1 MNSKVCGPLESYNWS
16 KPSWWSYSGGR
27 PAEICDLLLTAVRQN
42 FLIFKFLAIKLTS
55 YTVSYSHRTL
65 LLVFITPFKCAR
77 RLAWPSCYGTWPNF
91 FWILRQWKPVLHL
104 QYVWC
109 LSVKTM
115 QTKACPPSPV
125 LRRLCILVFNWYRSF
140 PRPGCLTLVYVSPS
154 LSSLQLFKFK
164 KSRLTIYTL
173 FSCSRC
179 LVFFV
184 NCHVSDSA
192 VALIDDGCIVLGGS
206 QAPPDVDFWP
216 GRHD

>member
-1 MNSKVCGPLESYNWS
+1 MFV
-16 KPSWWSYSGGR
+16 
-27 PAEICDLLLTAVRQN
+27 
-42 FLIFKFLAIKLTS
+42 AIKLTS
-55 YTVSYSHRTL
+55 YTISDGHYMLPFGVHYAFQVCQATCLTVL
-65 LLVFITPFKCAR
+65 LRNLDK
-77 RLAWPSCYGTWPNF
+77 F

-154 LSSLQLFKFK
+154 LSSLQLIKFQK
-164 KSRLTIYTL
+164 PCLTILTL
-173 FSCSRC
+173 FSYSRFP
-179 LVFFV
+179 VSFV
-184 NCHVSDSA
+184 NFHVSDSTA
-192 VALIDDGCIVLGGS
+192 ACPGDGCIALDGS
-206 QAPPDVDFWP
+206 QAPLDVDFWP